1 MVDNGWIN
9 GCILKNPNR
18 IKRILSVSTYQ
29 VFDDQLTAVTQ
40 RALQVCF
47 FWFPVTNGTNK
58 SIGIFFPGNLWPH
71 LQKCVILISVFKIKI
86 FHAIAITI
94 LINGTTSQFACFLK
108 TTEKNITCR
117 SIN

>member
-58 SIGIFFPGNLWPH
+58 NISIFFPGNLWPH
-71 LQKCVILISVFKIKI
+71 LQKCVIPI

-108 TTEKNITCR
+108 TTEKKHYL
-117 SIN
+117 